1 MQGDELG
8 RELPVVGVHTR
19 FRLRAGDADED
30 WVVSRERGKEHY
42 SSSSRPIVSEV
53 LVGGEDVV
61 GRGFLGLEAS
71 IRKEGREVRELLIF
85 APEFRVWPELVERSA
100 GS

>member
-1 MQGDELG
+1 
-8 RELPVVGVHTR
+8 
-19 FRLRAGDADED
+19 
-30 WVVSRERGKEHY
+30 
-42 SSSSRPIVSEV
+42 V

-61 GRGFLGLEAS
+61 GRGFLGLEAT
-71 IRKEGREVRELLIF
+71 ICEEGREVRELLIF

>member
-1 MQGDELG
+1 LEPFFQKNENSFLG
-8 RELPVVGVHTR
+8 VRTPLVGVHAR
-19 FRLRAGDADED
+19 F
-30 WVVSRERGKEHY
+30 WVVSRERWKEHY
-42 SSSSRPIVSEV
+42 SSSSSSIVSEV

-61 GRGFLGLEAS
+61 GRGFLGLEAT
-71 IRKEGREVRELLIF
+71 ICEEGREVRELLIF